1 MAGWCGAR
9 TTSTREPLLGMPV
22 GTCHAVPGRSVFPPL
37 EPGAVRLSE
46 ITAFCRLAPRLLHEP
61 RRTSGT
67 VGGAHERLTPFIRL
81 ENCSTESVL
90 QPQSPTIDVNCSSA
104 PSTARTVLGLA
115 HPSRPVCW
123 MEPTSL
129 PKPRRLHGR
138 HVGYYTG
145 GGKCA
150 SCQALAV
157 ELGWLD
163 TVHSGPE
170 PDGLR
175 GDDAPDAV
183 PTADKMPD
191 ATGGTMSIRTGR
203 CYLAASLTGNA
214 RSARRPRCGSAKAAT
229 RTSAPQAC
237 LPGGP
242 VSAGWV
248 SGGGRCYADRS
259 SAYYR
264 F

>member
-1 MAGWCGAR
+1 
-9 TTSTREPLLGMPV
+9 
-22 GTCHAVPGRSVFPPL
+22 
-37 EPGAVRLSE
+37 
-46 ITAFCRLAPRLLHEP
+46 
-61 RRTSGT
+61 
-67 VGGAHERLTPFIRL
+67 
-81 ENCSTESVL
+81 
-90 QPQSPTIDVNCSSA
+90 
-104 PSTARTVLGLA
+104 
-115 HPSRPVCW
+115 

-129 PKPRRLHGR
+129 PRPRRLHGR

-170 PDGLR
+170 TDGLR

-191 ATGGTMSIRTGR
+191 ATGGTMSSRTGR

-237 LPGGP
+237 LPGEGRSLLVGEAVGEDAVQTEVVRIIASSLECVVSPTPTPHPTP
-242 VSAGWV
+242 VELDCTSA
-248 SGGGRCYADRS
+248 SIREKNIATPTDTRIYPP
-259 SAYYR
+259 
-264 F
+264 

>member
-1 MAGWCGAR
+1 
-9 TTSTREPLLGMPV
+9 
-22 GTCHAVPGRSVFPPL
+22 
-37 EPGAVRLSE
+37 
-46 ITAFCRLAPRLLHEP
+46 
-61 RRTSGT
+61 
-67 VGGAHERLTPFIRL
+67 
-81 ENCSTESVL
+81 
-90 QPQSPTIDVNCSSA
+90 
-104 PSTARTVLGLA
+104 
-115 HPSRPVCW
+115 

-129 PKPRRLHGR
+129 PKPGRLHGR

-191 ATGGTMSIRTGR
+191 ATGGTMSSRTGR

-214 RSARRPRCGSAKAAT
+214 RSAPAPEGRGVALRRLPH
-229 RTSAPQAC
+229 APAHHKHAC
-237 LPGGP
+237 PE
-242 VSAGWV
+242 
-248 SGGGRCYADRS
+248 GRS
-259 SAYYR
+259 LLVG
-264 F
+264 

>member
-1 MAGWCGAR
+1 MSIALPRPPRRAPFWDLHTPRGPSAGWSRHHCLSLDGSMAGM
-9 TTSTREPLLGMPV
+9 LG
-22 GTCHAVPGRSVFPPL
+22 T
-37 EPGAVRLSE
+37 
-46 ITAFCRLAPRLLHEP
+46 
-61 RRTSGT
+61 
-67 VGGAHERLTPFIRL
+67 
-81 ENCSTESVL
+81 
-90 QPQSPTIDVNCSSA
+90 
-104 PSTARTVLGLA
+104 
-115 HPSRPVCW
+115 
-123 MEPTSL
+123 
-129 PKPRRLHGR
+129 K
-138 HVGYYTG
+138 YTG

-191 ATGGTMSIRTGR
+191 ATGGTMSSRTGR

-248 SGGGRCYADRS
+248 SGGGRCCADRS

>member
-1 MAGWCGAR
+1 MSR
-9 TTSTREPLLGMPV
+9 RHRE
-22 GTCHAVPGRSVFPPL
+22 
-37 EPGAVRLSE
+37 
-46 ITAFCRLAPRLLHEP
+46 CRLKL
-61 RRTSGT
+61 
-67 VGGAHERLTPFIRL
+67 
-81 ENCSTESVL
+81 L
-90 QPQSPTIDVNCSSA
+90 QPQSRTIDVNCSSA

-129 PKPRRLHGR
+129 PKPGRLHGR

-191 ATGGTMSIRTGR
+191 ATRGTMSSRTGR

-248 SGGGRCYADRS
+248 SGGGRCCADRS